1 VNFERRTVLKAAAL
15 SVCASAL
22 GRVAARAADPPAMPE
37 SAGESGPGALRRGM
51 LGFML
56 GHEQFRVPE
65 LVELGVAAER
75 AGFDLIAASD
85 HFQPWQANEG
95 HSGEAWVTLAALGQR
110 TSRVWMGTTVTC
122 PTLRYP
128 PAVVAEAF
136 ASLAWLTPG
145 RVFLGVGSGEALNEE
160 AATGQ
165 WPQWAE
171 RSERLVEATDVIRRL
186 WTGEP
191 VDHRGKY
198 YAVDAKLYDPPPHPI
213 PILMAGNS
221 GKALERCGRYADG
234 LITDPG
240 TWKRH
245 RARFEAGAKAAGK
258 NPADMPVLVEQFVTV
273 GTRDDAARAAELW
286 RFLPKAFKSYFEIR
300 DPQAIEARATAEL
313 PIEKVIA
320 DWIVSPDPA
329 EHAEKIAA
337 LFRAGATIV
346 NVHSGQPD
354 QKRVIELYGREVL
367 PKVAPRAAASAV

>member
-1 VNFERRTVLKAAAL
+1 MNLERRTVLKAAAF
-15 SVCASAL
+15 SAAASAL
-22 GRVAARAADPPAMPE
+22 GRVAARGLEAMPE

-65 LVELGVAAER
+65 LVDFGAAAER

-85 HFQPWQANEG
+85 HFQPWQDNEG

-110 TSRVWMGTTVTC
+110 TTRVWMGTTVTC
-122 PTLRYP
+122 PTLRYH

-145 RVFLGVGSGEALNEE
+145 RVFLGLGSGEALNEQ

-165 WPQWAE
+165 WPKWPE
-171 RSERLVEATDVIRRL
+171 RSERLVEATEVIRKL

-191 VDHRGKY
+191 VQHRGKY

-245 RARFEAGAKAAGK
+245 RAKFEAAAKAAGK
-258 NPADMPVLVEQFVTV
+258 NPAEMPVLIEQFVTV
-273 GTRDDAARAAELW
+273 GTREDAARAAELW
-286 RFLPKAFKSYFEIR
+286 RFLPNAFKTYFEIR
-300 DPQAIEARATAEL
+300 DPKAIQDLATAEL

-320 DWIVSPDPA
+320 DWVVSPDPGV
-329 EHAEKIAA
+329 HVDKIAE
-337 LFRAGATIV
+337 LFRSGATIV
-346 NVHSGQPD
+346 NVHSGQAD
-354 QKRVIELYGREVL
+354 QKSVIDFYGRQVMPKL
-367 PKVAPRAAASAV
+367 PGRTTTASAT